1 VAEFAFIRGDWRIFA
16 AEFSQYKQHSGQ
28 IHFPRPTPLSRWPG
42 ARQALDLILPK
53 GSNWPMLIESFLVL
67 SAYLLGS
74 ISSAIIVCRLMGLPD
89 PRTQGSNNPGATNV
103 LRLGGKKPAAITLLG
118 DSLKGLLPMLAAH
131 LLGVSPQ
138 ILALTG
144 LAAFLGHLYPVF
156 FGFKGGKGV
165 ATALGVQFGLHW
177 GIGAAV
183 GLIWLF
189 MAKVVNIS
197 SLSALV
203 SMAFAPLI
211 VWLIWPEPGLVAMQ
225 VVISLIL
232 FWRHRSNIQNL
243 WQGTEGRIADESGPD
258 PDSK

>member
-1 VAEFAFIRGDWRIFA
+1 MLTE
-16 AEFSQYKQHSGQ
+16 
-28 IHFPRPTPLSRWPG
+28 T
-42 ARQALDLILPK
+42 LIVI
-53 GSNWPMLIESFLVL
+53 G
-67 SAYLLGS
+67 AYLLGS
-74 ISSAIIVCRLMGLPD
+74 VSSAIIVCRLMGLPD

-103 LRLGGKKPAAITLLG
+103 LRIGGKKAAAITLIG
-118 DSLKGLLPMLAAH
+118 DSLKGLIPMLIAH
-131 LLGVSPQ
+131 LLDSTPT

-203 SMAFAPLI
+203 SMALAPLI
-211 VWLIWPEPGLVAMQ
+211 VWLIWPAPELLLMQ
-225 VVISLIL
+225 VVISVIL
-232 FWRHRSNIQNL
+232 FWRHRSNIENL
-243 WQGTEGRIADESGPD
+243 LSGKEGKIAKENGVGPD
-258 PDSK
+258 AE